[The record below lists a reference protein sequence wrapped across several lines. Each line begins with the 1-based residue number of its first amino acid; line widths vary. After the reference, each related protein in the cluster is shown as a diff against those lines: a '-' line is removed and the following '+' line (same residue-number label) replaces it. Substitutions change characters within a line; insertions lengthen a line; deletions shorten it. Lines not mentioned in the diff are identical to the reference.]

1 MPDARPI
8 APIAPARWPTASIPP
23 ARRPLPLV
31 AAAALALAVG
41 GWAGLVR
48 SGWPWPA
55 PGDGAVAGHGALL
68 VSGFVAALIAFERAI
83 VVRRRWANLAP
94 LGAVAGA
101 AATVLAE
108 PRVAALLALG
118 GALAL
123 GAVYVAGL
131 RRQPSL
137 SAAIMLAGAAGWA
150 GGALAWASG
159 GAAFTLVPWW
169 IAFLTLTIAGERL
182 ELSRLTRP
190 SGRAR
195 AAFVAACA
203 LAVAAAA
210 VSLASFDLGL
220 RLLGVAL
227 LGVAAYLGRNDL
239 APRNARKTGLVRF
252 IALAVTSSY
261 VWLAVAGALLV
272 LYDGVPAG
280 LRWDALVHS
289 FMLGFAVIMIFGH
302 APIIVPAVLG
312 VAIGYRPSFYAHLA
326 LLHVAL
332 LLRVGGDLLGSA
344 DARQWGGLLSGVAV
358 LVFLA
363 NTLSAARTRRPT
375 PAVPGR

>member
-48 SGWPWPA
+48 SGWPLPV

-210 VSLASFDLGL
+210 VTLASFDLGL

-326 LLHVAL
+326 LLHLAL

-363 NTLSAARTRRPT
+363 NTLVAARTRRPT

>member
-1 MPDARPI
+1 MPDAPS
-8 APIAPARWPTASIPP
+8 APIPPARPSAPIPP

-31 AAAALALAVG
+31 AAAALTLAVG

-55 PGDGAVAGHGALL
+55 PGDGALAGHGALL

-83 VVRRRWANLAP
+83 VLRRRWADLAP

-101 AATVLAE
+101 VATVLAE
-108 PRVAALLALG
+108 PRLAALLTLG

-131 RRQPSL
+131 RRQPTL

-203 LAVAAAA
+203 LAIAAAA
-210 VSLASFDLGL
+210 VTLASFDLGL

-227 LGVAAYLGRNDL
+227 LGIAAYLGRHDL
-239 APRNARKTGLVRF
+239 APRNVRKTGLVRF

-261 VWLAVAGALLV
+261 VWLAVAGAQLI
-272 LYDGVPAG
+272 LYDGIPAG

-289 FMLGFAVIMIFGH
+289 FMLGFAVVMIFGH
-302 APIIVPAVLG
+302 APIILPAVLG
-312 VAIGYRPSFYAHLA
+312 VAIGHRPSFYAHLA

-332 LLRVGGDLLGSA
+332 VLRVGGDLLGSA

-358 LVFLA
+358 LVFLE
-363 NTLSAARTRRPT
+363 NTLVAARARRPI